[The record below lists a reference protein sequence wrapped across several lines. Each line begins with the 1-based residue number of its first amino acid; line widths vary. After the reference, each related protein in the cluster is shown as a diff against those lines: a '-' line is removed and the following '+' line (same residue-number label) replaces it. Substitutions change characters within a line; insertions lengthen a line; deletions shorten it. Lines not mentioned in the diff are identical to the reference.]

1 MFDIW
6 TRHLTDKEE
15 KERFKGSVRASKPV
29 LDRAKEIL
37 AKMEDDLD
45 GTEMNPKYYDNPNW
59 DYRQAHN
66 NGYRQCLRLLRKL
79 IDLDKQV
86 IEEKE

>member
-1 MFDIW
+1 MFDVW
-6 TRHLTDKEE
+6 TRHLANPEE
-15 KERFKGSVRASKPV
+15 KERFKGSVVASKPV

-37 AKMEDDLD
+37 DKMEQDLD
-45 GTEMNPKYYDNPNW
+45 QVEVNPKYYETPNW

-66 NGYRQCLRLLRKL
+66 NGYRQCLRIVKKL

-86 IEEKE
+86 IKEKE